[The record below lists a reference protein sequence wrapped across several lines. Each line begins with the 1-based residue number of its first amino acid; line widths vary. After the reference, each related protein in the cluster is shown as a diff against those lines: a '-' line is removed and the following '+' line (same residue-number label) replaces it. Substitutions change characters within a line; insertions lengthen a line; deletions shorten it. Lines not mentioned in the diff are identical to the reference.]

1 MDSQQELSPP
11 STISTQQTTMNL
23 QDLQSYLVT
32 FNKEIEPSDQNSF
45 QVFCSSKYLRFS
57 SFLTI
62 LIAHMPGKLENQ
74 YHYKTGN
81 SPPQNGK
88 RNSWLNFKW
97 IYILTQ

>member
-1 MDSQQELSPP
+1 MDSRQELSPP

-32 FNKEIEPSDQNSF
+32 FNKEIEPSDQNAF

-74 YHYKTGN
+74 YHYENWKFTT
-81 SPPQNGK
+81 PK
-88 RNSWLNFKW
+88 REA
-97 IYILTQ
+97 

>member
-32 FNKEIEPSDQNSF
+32 FNKEIEPSDQNAF

-74 YHYKTGN
+74 YVPLQKLEIHRPKTG
-81 SPPQNGK
+81 SVILGSILNG
-88 RNSWLNFKW
+88 
-97 IYILTQ
+97 YIF

>member
-32 FNKEIEPSDQNSF
+32 FNKEIEPSDQNAF
-45 QVFCSSKYLRFS
+45 QVFCSSKFLRFS

-62 LIAHMPGKLENQ
+62 LIAHMPGKPVPLQKLEI
-74 YHYKTGN
+74 HCPKTG
-81 SPPQNGK
+81 SVILGSILNG
-88 RNSWLNFKW
+88 
-97 IYILTQ
+97 YIF